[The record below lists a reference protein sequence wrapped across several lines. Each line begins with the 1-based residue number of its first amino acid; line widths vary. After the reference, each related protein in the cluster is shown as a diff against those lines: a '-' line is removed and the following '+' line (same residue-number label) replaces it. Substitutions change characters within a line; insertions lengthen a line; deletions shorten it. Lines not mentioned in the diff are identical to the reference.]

1 VTRTVLAIGT
11 SSQAVPPRNTDR
23 IGIACRS
30 VNAGY
35 LGSQVLREISFT
47 IEEPGIY
54 VVLGPN
60 GAGKTT
66 LFRTL
71 SGILRPYQGDVLI
84 GGVPIDRQ
92 QSRNQLHYLSH
103 ADGLPEGLTVREALE
118 VYARV
123 ERATSADIDRV
134 LDLVHLRELSGHFL
148 SQLSAGQK
156 KRASIARVF
165 LCDRSI
171 YLLDEPTASLD
182 PKVAR
187 EIRSVIL
194 DLSREKIVLYSSHN
208 LFEARE
214 IGQYVLAIK
223 EGRLAL
229 FDRIENLRGSH
240 FVVGVRVLEPS
251 AVLAGWTREGDFFLR
266 ELSGPEGVPDLIR
279 DLESRGVKIRELREM
294 DNPLE
299 DLFT

>member
-1 VTRTVLAIGT
+1 MGTEGATSHAGT
-11 SSQAVPPRNTDR
+11 SRNAEGG
-23 IGIACRS
+23 GISCQS

-35 LGSQVLREISFT
+35 LGSLVLREISFA
-47 IEEPGIY
+47 IDKPGIY

-71 SGILRPYQGDVLI
+71 AGILRPYQGNVFIDGL
-84 GGVPIDRQ
+84 PIERQ
-92 QSRNQLHYLSH
+92 PSRNRLHYLSH
-103 ADGLPEGLTVREALE
+103 ADGLPEGLTVRQALD

-123 ERATSADIDRV
+123 ERATSADVDRV
-134 LDLVHLRELSGHFL
+134 LDLVNIRELSDRFVT
-148 SQLSAGQK
+148 QLSAGQK
-156 KRASIARVF
+156 KRVSVARLF
-165 LCDRSI
+165 LQDRAI
-171 YLLDEPTASLD
+171 YLLDEPTANLD

-214 IGQYVLAIK
+214 IGRYVLAIK
-223 EGRLAL
+223 DGRLAM

-240 FVVGVRVLEPS
+240 FVVGVRVLES
-251 AVLAGWTREGDFFLR
+251 SEALTGWTREGDYFLR
-266 ELSGPEGVPDLIR
+266 ELPGPEAVPAFIR
-279 DLESRGVKIRELREM
+279 DLESRGVQIRELREM
-294 DNPLE
+294 NNPLE

>member
-1 VTRTVLAIGT
+1 MVAEETAP
-11 SSQAVPPRNTDR
+11 QAGPARSIEGV
-23 IGIACRS
+23 GISCQS

-35 LGSQVLREISFT
+35 LGSHVLQEVSFT
-47 IEEPGIY
+47 IDKPGIY

-60 GAGKTT
+60 GSGKTT

-71 SGILRPYQGDVLI
+71 SGILRPYQGNVLI
-84 GGVPIDRQ
+84 DGVPIDRQ
-92 QSRNQLHYLSH
+92 QSRNRLHYLSH
-103 ADGLPEGLTVREALE
+103 ADGLPEGLTVREALA

-123 ERATSADIDRV
+123 ERATSTDIDRV
-134 LDLVHLRELSGHFL
+134 LDLLGIRELSGHFL

-156 KRASIARVF
+156 KRVSVARVF
-165 LCDRSI
+165 LNDRAI

-214 IGQYVLAIK
+214 IGRYVLVLK

-240 FVVGVRVLEPS
+240 FVVGVRVLDPS
-251 AVLAGWTREGDFFLR
+251 EYLMGWTREGDYFLR
-266 ELSGPEGVPDLIR
+266 ELPGPEGVPALIR
-279 DLESRGVKIRELREM
+279 DLESHGVQIRELREM
-294 DNPLE
+294 NNPLE